1 MILLIVD
8 DHAIL
13 RAGLRRLFADDSR
26 FEIIEAASGE
36 EGWRLWRSMR
46 PGLVILDL
54 DMPGMGG
61 FELIR
66 RMRIDDP
73 EARIL
78 VLSMHDDTFHAGR
91 ALQEGALGY
100 VGKSSGPA
108 EILTAVDRLLAGQG
122 HVEPELA
129 QRLLFERLG
138 GSEDAIDRLPIRDL
152 EILRLLSD
160 GRNLHEIAAAV
171 GVSYKTVANN
181 CVRIKAALGA
191 ANTADLVRIAIRRGI
206 TGSGRGHIT
215 PLSG

>member
-1 MILLIVD
+1 MILLLID
-8 DHAIL
+8 DHPIM
-13 RAGLRRLFADDSR
+13 RAGLRRLFADDLR
-26 FEIIEAASGE
+26 FTIIEAATGE
-36 EGWRLWRSMR
+36 EGWRLWRSSR

-54 DMPGMGG
+54 DMPGVGG
-61 FELIR
+61 LELIR
-66 RMRIDDP
+66 RMRLDDS

-78 VLSMHDDTFHAGR
+78 VVSMHDDTFHARR
-91 ALQEGALGY
+91 ALQEGAMGY

-108 EILTAVDRLLAGQG
+108 EILTAVDRLLVGQG

-129 QRLLFERLG
+129 QRLVFQRAGEGDDLV
-138 GSEDAIDRLPIRDL
+138 DRLAVRDL

-181 CVRIKAALGA
+181 CVRIKAQLGA

-206 TGSGRGHIT
+206 AGGTGA
-215 PLSG
+215 

>member
-1 MILLIVD
+1 M
-8 DHAIL
+8 
-13 RAGLRRLFADDSR
+13 RAGLRRLFADDLR
-26 FEIIEAASGE
+26 FTIIEAATGE
-36 EGWRLWRSMR
+36 EGWRLWRSSR

-54 DMPGMGG
+54 DMPGVGG
-61 FELIR
+61 LELIR
-66 RMRIDDP
+66 RMRLDDS

-78 VLSMHDDTFHAGR
+78 VVSMHDDTFHARR
-91 ALQEGALGY
+91 ALQEGAMGY

-108 EILTAVDRLLAGQG
+108 EILTAVDRLLVGQG

-129 QRLLFERLG
+129 QRLVFQRAGEGDDLV
-138 GSEDAIDRLPIRDL
+138 DRLAVRDL

-181 CVRIKAALGA
+181 CVRIKAQLGA

-206 TGSGRGHIT
+206 AGGTGA
-215 PLSG
+215 